1 MKKAVSILLLLIM
14 SLSLVASAATTDI
27 YTDASYDFSLSQ
39 SVAADLKELNL
50 FKGVSDADFDLDR
63 APTRV
68 EALVMLV
75 RLLGK
80 EDAALNGNF
89 SHPFTDVPTWADKYV
104 AYAYST
110 GLTKGVSATKFG
122 SGNATSAMYF
132 TFVLRALG
140 YTDGSGKD
148 FTWDNPFDLAL
159 ETQIQP
165 ISVDTKNFMRSDVVM
180 VSYAALSAAMKGS
193 SSTLADKLVSEK
205 VFTVEEFSY
214 IYDKLKVTSPEET
227 FVYNRTLRDFIATFG
242 KYEAVPDG
250 DIVLHTYYLPL
261 YSEDGSF
268 RYVLSYSAST
278 GVLSATEESFTDS
291 ETPVFSTAI
300 CFAGMGT
307 AKDSMKAIVSIND
320 GNAQIVAAA
329 FLHPENYTYL
339 APLDFYAWR
348 PTTETTSATY
358 TQEKSEAT
366 AGEFASDIIETTE
379 YLFSE
384 YYLGFSMINYGFS
397 KFFN

>member
-1 MKKAVSILLLLIM
+1 MKKFISILLLLIM
-14 SLSLVASAATTDI
+14 SLSLIASVATAESPATD
-27 YTDASYDFSLSQ
+27 SFSLPQ
-39 SVAADLKELNL
+39 SIAADLKELNL

-80 EDAALNGNF
+80 EDVALNGSF
-89 SHPFTDVPTWADKYV
+89 SHPFTDVPAWADKHV

-122 SGNATSAMYF
+122 SGSATSAMYF

-159 ETQIQP
+159 EAQIQP
-165 ISVDTKNFMRSDVVM
+165 VSVDTKNFMRADVVM
-180 VSYAALSAAMKGS
+180 VSYAALSATMNGS
-193 SSTLADKLVSEK
+193 SLTLADKLVSEK
-205 VFTVEEFSY
+205 VFTAEEFSY

-227 FVYNRTLRDFIATFG
+227 FIYNRTLRDFIATVG

-250 DIVLHTYYLPL
+250 DAVLHTYYLPL
-261 YSEDGSF
+261 YSEDGTF
-268 RYVLSYSAST
+268 RYILSYSAST
-278 GVLSATEESFTDS
+278 GTLSATEEIFADS

-300 CFAGMGT
+300 CLAGMGT
-307 AKDSMKAIVSIND
+307 AKNSAKVIVSVND

-329 FLHPENYTYL
+329 FLHPEKYTYL

-348 PTTETTSATY
+348 PVTNTTSAVY
-358 TQEKSEAT
+358 TQEKSET
-366 AGEFASDIIETTE
+366 LAGEFVSDIIETTE
-379 YLFSE
+379 YLLTE
-384 YYLGFSMINYGFS
+384 YYLGFSMVDYGFVN
-397 KFFN
+397 FFN